1 MFSNPIKKK
10 VCFPIPVII
19 RFINAYHHHFVRYSI
34 DSFASTASVSY
45 NCTDDLEQISL

>member
-1 MFSNPIKKK
+1 MFSNPIKKKK

-45 NCTDDLEQISL
+45 NYTDLEQISL